1 VEPCWDF
8 LRKSSTR
15 KQESIYYPGDLVIAF
30 TDGVTE
36 ALNERGEEFGDERL
50 KEFLRT
56 AAGARAE
63 DISSRLADTLREWI
77 GAAEQHDD
85 LTFVVVTVN

>member
-1 VEPCWDF
+1 VE
-8 LRKSSTR
+8 
-15 KQESIYYPGDLVIAF
+15 IAELKAGG
-30 TDGVTE
+30 TV
-36 ALNERGEEFGDERL
+36 FGDERL

-56 AAGARAE
+56 AAGAGAE
-63 DISSRLADTLREWI
+63 DISSRLADALREWI